1 MEVEKRWLKP
11 PFFMEKKCCIFKEIY
26 FFILCFFIPMLAV
39 STEAVRLF
47 CPWNPLTITPS
58 AEGTCLLEYLSNLYE
73 PVTQF
78 SLSQKQEAENQ
89 WSALTDDT
97 DRIYLLLAEQDV
109 YSLWCLT
116 DRLDRQLVESP
127 INRVARN
134 DSASADMQLVNWVLQ
149 RFWWVII
156 DMAGAERAR
165 VFGREVLASPTIP
178 IDRETDL
185 QSRLSLKVE
194 PVDARTFQRGQEICL
209 EFQALAT
216 QHLGRDAVT
225 LIFAELERKVSLVP
239 IPAPTS
245 FENTL

>member
-1 MEVEKRWLKP
+1 MEVEKRWLQP
-11 PFFMEKKCCIFKEIY
+11 PFFMGKKCCIFKEIY

-47 CPWNPLTITPS
+47 CPWNPLTVPPS

-78 SLSQKQEAENQ
+78 SLSQKQEAENH

-97 DRIYLLLAEQDV
+97 DRIYLLLAEQDI

-116 DRLDRQLVESP
+116 DHLDRELVESP
-127 INRVARN
+127 ITPVANN
-134 DSASADMQLVNWVLQ
+134 DLASADAQLVNWVLQ
-149 RFWWVII
+149 RFWWVIM

-165 VFGREVLASPTIP
+165 VFSREILASPIP
-178 IDRETDL
+178 IDREADL

-209 EFQALAT
+209 EFQALAAR
-216 QHLGRDAVT
+216 HLGRDAVT

>member
-1 MEVEKRWLKP
+1 VVATTFFHGKEVLHLQGHLLS
-11 PFFMEKKCCIFKEIY
+11 
-26 FFILCFFIPMLAV
+26 ILCFFIPMLAV

-47 CPWNPLTITPS
+47 CPWNPLTVPPS
-58 AEGTCLLEYLSNLYE
+58 AEGTCVLEYLSNLYE

-78 SLSQKQEAENQ
+78 SLSQKQEAENR

-116 DRLDRQLVESP
+116 DRLDRELVESP
-127 INRVARN
+127 ITRVPKN
-134 DSASADMQLVNWVLQ
+134 NLASADAQLVNWVLQ

-165 VFGREVLASPTIP
+165 VFGREILASPIP
-178 IDRETDL
+178 IDREADL

-209 EFQALAT
+209 EFQALAAR
-216 QHLGRDAVT
+216 HLGRDAVT
-225 LIFAELERKVSLVP
+225 LIFAELERKVALVP
-239 IPAPTS
+239 IPAPTN